1 MKNKINQIS
10 VSNLTK
16 KFVQSDKEIT
26 ILNNISYAFNHSKMY
41 AIKGISGSG
50 KSTLLF
56 LIAGLDKPDSG
67 KIFYDNVEINALKE
81 QEKNKV
87 LNQEIGLIFQYP
99 YLIPEL
105 NVLEN
110 VIIKGL
116 IAGKTLDECYE
127 KGHLLLKQF
136 RIEDKIFASSMA
148 LSGGEQQRV
157 ALARALFNDPSFI
170 LADEPTAHL
179 DRKNADDVINY
190 LIDYS
195 QNNKAGLILSS
206 HDENIINKMN
216 VILELQDG
224 GLHVNENF

>member
-10 VSNLTK
+10 LINLTK
-16 KFVQSDKEIT
+16 KFIQTDKELK
-26 ILNNISYAFNHSKMY
+26 ILNNVSYTFNHNKMY

-67 KIFYDNVEINALKE
+67 QIMYDNQDINKLKE
-81 QEKNKV
+81 SEKNKI

-110 VIIKGL
+110 VVIKGL
-116 IAGKTLDECYE
+116 VSGKNFDECYE
-127 KGHLLLKQF
+127 KGKMLLKQF
-136 RIEDKIFASSMA
+136 NIEEKAFSSAMA

-157 ALARALFNDPSFI
+157 ALARALFNEPSFI

-190 LIDYS
+190 LINYS
-195 QNNKAGLILSS
+195 KLHNIGLIVSS
-206 HDENIINKMN
+206 HDENIVNKMD
-216 VILELQDG
+216 VILELKDG
-224 GLHVNENF
+224 GLHANETF

>member
-10 VSNLTK
+10 ISHLTK
-16 KFVQSDKEIT
+16 KFIQAEKELK
-26 ILNNISYAFNHSKMY
+26 ILSNVSYTFDNKMY
-41 AIKGISGSG
+41 AIKGVSGSG
-50 KSTLLF
+50 KSTLFF

-67 KIFYDNVEINALKE
+67 KIFYNDKDISILKN
-81 QEKNKV
+81 QEKNRI

-110 VIIKGL
+110 IIIKGL
-116 IAGKTLDECYE
+116 ISGKTEDQCYE
-127 KGHLLLKQF
+127 TGNQLLKQF
-136 RIEDKIFASSMA
+136 KIEDKIYSSPRA

-179 DRKNADDVINY
+179 DRKNADVVINY
-190 LIDYS
+190 LIDYVK
-195 QNNKAGLILSS
+195 NNEIGLIISS
-206 HDENIINKMN
+206 HDENIVNKMD
-216 VILELQDG
+216 VILELKDG
-224 GLHVNENF
+224 GLNVIKNL